1 MRLLE
6 HEAKGILRA
15 RGFEIPRGVLVRQA
29 AEIEQALSS
38 IAFPAMVKAQV
49 PTGGRGKAGAVARV
63 ENDHAA
69 RGAIAQLLGGRV
81 RGYRVEGALLEAA
94 ISIRREFFLAV
105 TYDTV
110 ERQAVMLASAVGGMD
125 VEALARESPEGPV
138 RRPLDVRRSLHEYE
152 ARDLAVQLGLTGK
165 ELLGFAGVV
174 RQTAEAFLALDCTL
188 LEINPLALTDGGRFV
203 VADAHLEIDEDALFR
218 QDRLEKIYG
227 IPRREASGRAP
238 TEFERRAAAVD
249 GIDHRG
255 VAGRVIEFDGD
266 LGLLIGGGGASLTAF
281 DAIRRHG
288 GRPANYCEIGG
299 NPSVRKVAELTKLIL
314 NHPGVERVAVI
325 MNVVSNTRVDLVA
338 RGVIK
343 GAVEAGKDPAKA
355 IATFRVPGS
364 WEDEGAKILRKYGV
378 AFCDRTV
385 SIDEAARRAVAPPHL
400 ASPPGA
406 GERKG

>member
-6 HEAKGILRA
+6 HEAKSILRA
-15 RGFEIPRGVLVRQA
+15 RGLEVPRGVLVRQP
-29 AEIEQALSS
+29 AEIEQAVPS
-38 IAFPAMVKAQV
+38 IPFPAMVKAQV
-49 PTGGRGKAGAVARV
+49 PAGGRGRAGVVIRVEEAQAARDAVPRLFGARV
-63 ENDHAA
+63 
-69 RGAIAQLLGGRV
+69 GGHS
-81 RGYRVEGALLEAA
+81 VEAVLLEAV
-94 ISIRREFFLAV
+94 IPIRRELFLGV

-110 ERQAVMLASAVGGMD
+110 EKQAVLLASPAGGMD
-125 VEALARESPEGPV
+125 VESLTRQSPQVLLRLPV
-138 RRPLDVRRSLHEYE
+138 DVRRGLHGFE
-152 ARDLAVQLGLTGK
+152 AREVALQMGLAGR
-165 ELLGFAGVV
+165 ELLGFAEVAQQAV
-174 RQTAEAFLALDCTL
+174 EAFLALDCTL

-203 VADAHLEIDEDALFR
+203 VADARLEIDEDALYR
-218 QDRLEKIYG
+218 QDRLEKVYG

-238 TEFERRAAAVD
+238 TEFERHAAAVD
-249 GIDHRG
+249 AVDHRG

-314 NHPGVERVAVI
+314 TRPGVERVAVI

-338 RGVIK
+338 RGVIM
-343 GAVEAGKDPAKA
+343 GVVEAGKDPTKA

-364 WEDEGAKILRKYGV
+364 WEEEGFKILRKYGV

-385 SIDEAARRAVAPPHL
+385 SIDEAARRAVGSH
-400 ASPPGA
+400 
-406 GERKG
+406 E

>member
-15 RGFEIPRGVLVRQA
+15 RGFAIPRGVLVRQA
-29 AEIEQALSS
+29 AEIDQALSS
-38 IAFPAMVKAQV
+38 IAFPAMIKAQV

-69 RGAIAQLLGGRV
+69 REAIAQLLGARV
-81 RGYRVEGALLEAA
+81 RGYPVEGILVETV
-94 ISIRREFFLAV
+94 IPIRRELFLGV
-105 TYDTV
+105 TYDTL
-110 ERQAVMLASAVGGMD
+110 EKQAILLASASGGVD
-125 VEALARESPEGPV
+125 VEVPTQRSPGGIVRHPVDVRQGLREFEAREV
-138 RRPLDVRRSLHEYE
+138 
-152 ARDLAVQLGLTGK
+152 AVQLGLQGR
-165 ELLGFAGVV
+165 ELQGFAEVARRVAG
-174 RQTAEAFLALDCTL
+174 TFLALDCTL
-188 LEINPLALTDGGRFV
+188 LEVNPLALTDEGRFV
-203 VADAHLEIDEDALFR
+203 VADARVEIDEDALYR
-218 QDRLEKIYG
+218 QEHLEKVYG
-227 IPRREASGRAP
+227 IPRRGTSGRTP

-249 GIDHRG
+249 AVDHRG

-314 NHPGVERVAVI
+314 THPGVERVAVI

-364 WEDEGAKILRKYGV
+364 WEDEGSKILRKYGV

-385 SIDEAARRAVAPPHL
+385 SIDEVARRAVASR
-400 ASPPGA
+400 A
-406 GERKG
+406 

>member
-15 RGFEIPRGVLVRQA
+15 RGFAIPRGVLVRQA
-29 AEIEQALSS
+29 AEIDQALSS
-38 IAFPAMVKAQV
+38 IAFPAMIKAQV

-69 RGAIAQLLGGRV
+69 REAIAQLLGARV
-81 RGYRVEGALLEAA
+81 RGYPVEGILVETV
-94 ISIRREFFLAV
+94 IPIRRELFLGV
-105 TYDTV
+105 TYDTL
-110 ERQAVMLASAVGGMD
+110 EKQAILLASASGGVD
-125 VEALARESPEGPV
+125 VEVPTQRSPGGIVRHPVDVRQGLREFKAREV
-138 RRPLDVRRSLHEYE
+138 
-152 ARDLAVQLGLTGK
+152 AVQLGLQGR
-165 ELLGFAGVV
+165 ELLGFAEVARRVAG
-174 RQTAEAFLALDCTL
+174 TFLALDCTL
-188 LEINPLALTDGGRFV
+188 LEVNPLALTDGGRFV

-255 VAGRVIEFDGD
+255 VAGRVIEFGGD

-314 NHPGVERVAVI
+314 THPGVERVAVI

-364 WEDEGAKILRKYGV
+364 WEDEGSKILRKYGV

-385 SIDEAARRAVAPPHL
+385 SIDEVARRAVASR
-400 ASPPGA
+400 A
-406 GERKG
+406 

>member
-15 RGFEIPRGVLVRQA
+15 RGFAIPRGVLVRQA
-29 AEIEQALSS
+29 AEIDQALSS
-38 IAFPAMVKAQV
+38 IAFPAMIKAQV

-69 RGAIAQLLGGRV
+69 REAIAQLLGARV
-81 RGYRVEGALLEAA
+81 RGYPMEGILVETV
-94 ISIRREFFLAV
+94 IPIRRELFLGV
-105 TYDTV
+105 TYDTL
-110 ERQAVMLASAVGGMD
+110 EKQAILLASASGGVD
-125 VEALARESPEGPV
+125 VEVPTQRSPGGIVRHPVDVRQGLREFEAREV
-138 RRPLDVRRSLHEYE
+138 
-152 ARDLAVQLGLTGK
+152 AVQLGLQGR
-165 ELLGFAGVV
+165 ELQGFAEVARRVAG
-174 RQTAEAFLALDCTL
+174 TFLALDCTL
-188 LEINPLALTDGGRFV
+188 LEINPLALTDEGRFV
-203 VADAHLEIDEDALFR
+203 VADARVEIDEDALYR
-218 QDRLEKIYG
+218 QEHLEKVYG
-227 IPRREASGRAP
+227 IPRRGTSGRTP

-249 GIDHRG
+249 AVDHRG

-314 NHPGVERVAVI
+314 THPGVERVAVI

-364 WEDEGAKILRKYGV
+364 WEDEGSKILRKYGV

-385 SIDEAARRAVAPPHL
+385 SIDEVARRAVASR
-400 ASPPGA
+400 A
-406 GERKG
+406 